1 MDPNHIG
8 QSLQAVAVPGYFS
21 FILRID
27 PFEVPE
33 TLREVFH
40 PVVDLPFGKDPDAVR
55 FGLLV
60 ESLAIGIIIRI
71 SEERPIA
78 T

>member
-8 QSLQAVAVPGYFS
+8 QSLQAVAVSGYFS
-21 FILRID
+21 FVLRID
-27 PFEVPE
+27 TFEVPE

-40 PVVDLPFGKDPDAVR
+40 PVVELPFGKDPDAVR

-60 ESLAIGIIIRI
+60 ESLAVGVVIRI